1 MFPDWLTQFELW
13 WLWQYWLWSFQTWD
27 TNLERFFPKTQHT
40 LKVKF
45 WQLWQLLI
53 QNSKFNHF
61 VWVCWFLNKNLSNL
75 TTRIAIMMM
84 SSQALNEGRKTQ
96 TWLCYCFCGSRKTL
110 TKKKKNF
117 CLLTLYTTAAFWR
130 NFCRYR
136 NGQLLDLSDRTRYE
150 GATVDQPSLGW
161 DFVF

>member
-27 TNLERFFPKTQHT
+27 TNLERFLPKTQHT

-117 CLLTLYTTAAFWR
+117 CLLTLYLLLLHFDGIFAGTAMVSSWICPIELDMKA
-130 NFCRYR
+130 
-136 NGQLLDLSDRTRYE
+136 LLWT
-150 GATVDQPSLGW
+150 SLP
-161 DFVF
+161 